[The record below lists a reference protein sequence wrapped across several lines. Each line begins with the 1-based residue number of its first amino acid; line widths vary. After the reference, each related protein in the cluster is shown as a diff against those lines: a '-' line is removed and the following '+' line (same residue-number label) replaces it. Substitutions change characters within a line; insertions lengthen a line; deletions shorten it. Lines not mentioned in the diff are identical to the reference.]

1 MSEKVYIMV
10 ETNKKET
17 PEYVFVDTLCNKSIG
32 QGNYKIVYT
41 DGYVNFKPTDPKK
54 DDKKQQ
60 TKKREVRG
68 ALEKYSKFLILFD
81 ADKKDFEERKTGI
94 KKWMKDYENT
104 IGKNKKLDY
113 EIFLFPNDK
122 DPGNFETLL
131 KRITNDKY
139 RKIFCCLDAME
150 KCLSDENIYYSS
162 NPKEK
167 MYVYITCLAGNTGEN
182 IKKIKKGDYSFENI
196 GIYAIQIYKN
206 YRIS

>member
-1 MSEKVYIMV
+1 MV

-32 QGNYKIVYT
+32 QENYKIVYT

-81 ADKKDFEERKTGI
+81 ANSDLEKRKTEI
-94 KKWMKDYENT
+94 KKWMKSHEENL
-104 IGKNKKLDY
+104 KKEMNY
-113 EIFLFPNDK
+113 KVFLFPDNTSC
-122 DPGNFETLL
+122 GNFETLL
-131 KRITNDKY
+131 ERIAKH
-139 RKIFCCLDAME
+139 RKIFCCLEKMG